1 MKTKTKEEAF
11 EVVEKYI
18 RKGARLHAFLS
29 GGGLRVLRVEK
40 VKSGKLLGYGEH
52 PDVNDAFRILADD
65 LKAGGRDYDDVYN
78 NEEET
83 AYLTGQSEPTDKLD
97 AWVRKG
103 YGFDAF
109 IKNKKMVFVLK
120 GWEHQPHPG
129 DIEARVRAGET
140 VEWESP
146 RGYRFKSHPDFFP
159 NGEAATVTETIFVP
173 VGKTRHHDWMWQATK
188 TGQGDTLAQAMEA
201 AFEAEPVEI

>member
-1 MKTKTKEEAF
+1 MKTSKEEAF
-11 EVVEKYI
+11 EVVEKYL

-40 VKSGKLLGYGEH
+40 VKNDKLIGYGEH

-65 LKAGGRDYDDVYN
+65 LKAGCRNYDDVYN

-83 AYLTGQSEPTDKLD
+83 AYLTGQSTPTDKLD

-103 YGFDAF
+103 YTFDAF
-109 IKNKKMVFVLK
+109 IQRNRIFFVLK

-129 DIEARVRAGET
+129 DVEARVRAGET

-146 RGYRFKSHPDFFP
+146 RGYKFKSHPDRFP

-173 VGKTRHHDWMWQATK
+173 EGKIRLHDWMWQATK
-188 TGQGDTLAQAMEA
+188 TGKGLTLAEAMEA
-201 AFEAEPVEI
+201 AFEAEAVEV